1 MLSAALMC
9 GLLESGA
16 DVFGKWRT
24 QLQYFG
30 LDAGALGIFGHFER
44 IEGATVQRSGG
55 LSSATAL
62 PLAVLIH
69 MSTHSFL
76 F

>member
-1 MLSAALMC
+1 MC
-9 GLLESGA
+9 LENGEHNYS
-16 DVFGKWRT
+16 T
-24 QLQYFG
+24 FG